1 MYNTRLNSVQSNFPI
16 ESPSL
21 RMTKF
26 ANIPQKGVDEDDA
39 KKMEIGLIVDN
50 INKYQLPGNAWSEGF
65 NNDARCKV
73 FTARLGARLI
83 VNSAGG
89 VLENAGLC
97 LHRNF
102 GFPFIPGSAIKGIAR
117 HAAWCDWNDEVDDSK
132 KKRKARAIAEVF
144 GYRVG
149 YPTNDDS
156 LDKYLEKT
164 VGKAI
169 KQAGKVCFFEA
180 VPVGKAETEVDILNV
195 HHREYYAGKAD
206 VALDNE
212 NPNLCYFP
220 TVKAGTEFC
229 FRILRLDDLSEETF
243 NQVAKWLKAGL
254 SVNGVGAKTAAGYGW
269 FDIPEDK
276 TDIAID
282 ESFLKN
288 LENDY
293 LKEGKPRAEALKKDY
308 KKGKIVI
315 DTDERKCA
323 FCRFLSS
330 HRIKIGGEWQAD
342 IDKMFKEF
350 GMEAL

>member
-1 MYNTRLNSVQSNFPI
+1 MYKTRLNSVEANFAI
-16 ESPSL
+16 QSPSL
-21 RMTKF
+21 RITKF
-26 ANIPQKGVDEDDA
+26 ANISQKGVDEEDA
-39 KKMEIGLIVDN
+39 KKREIGLIVDS
-50 INKYQLPGNAWSEGF
+50 INHYQLPDNAWREDF
-65 NNDARCKV
+65 DDQTLCKT
-73 FTARLGARLI
+73 FAARLGARLI

-102 GFPFIPGSAIKGIAR
+102 GFPFIPGSAVKGIAR
-117 HAAWCDWNDEVDDSK
+117 HAAWCDWNDEVDDSE

-144 GYRVG
+144 GY
-149 YPTNDDS
+149 PTNDDS
-156 LDKYLEKT
+156 LDRYLEKT
-164 VGKAI
+164 VGNAA

-180 VPVGKAETEVDILNV
+180 VPVGRAETEVDILNV

-220 TVKAGTEFC
+220 TVEAGTEFC
-229 FRILRLDDLSEETF
+229 FRILRLDDLSDETF
-243 NQVAKWLKAGL
+243 NQTVKWLKAGL

-276 TDIAID
+276 TEIAID
-282 ESFLKN
+282 ELFLTDLDN
-288 LENDY
+288 EY
-293 LKEGKPRAEALKKDY
+293 LKEGKPRAEALKKDF

-315 DTDERKCA
+315 DTDERKHA
-323 FCRFLSS
+323 FCQFLSRY
-330 HRIKIGGEWQAD
+330 RIKIGGEWQAD

-350 GMEAL
+350 GMEVL